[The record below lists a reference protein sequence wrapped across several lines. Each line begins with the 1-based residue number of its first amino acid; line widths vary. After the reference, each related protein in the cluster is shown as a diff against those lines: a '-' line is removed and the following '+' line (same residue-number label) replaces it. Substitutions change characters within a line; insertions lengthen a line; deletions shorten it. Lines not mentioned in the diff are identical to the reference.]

1 MIATKNTQGKL
12 VRCSFDLAGR
22 TRLATC
28 RLLEFAKVKNFT
40 RIARRNRSAVKS
52 TSPADRVRAVWST
65 YGAVWN
71 EMVSLHTPQQIGGK
85 EHYRSGSH
93 KGITYGY
100 IYLNM

>member
-1 MIATKNTQGKL
+1 M
-12 VRCSFDLAGR
+12 
-22 TRLATC
+22 
-28 RLLEFAKVKNFT
+28 
-40 RIARRNRSAVKS
+40 KS
-52 TSPADRVRAVWST
+52 TNPADRVRAVWST
-65 YGAVWN
+65 HGAVWN